1 MTTLSKSLERR
12 VQELRTSIEAQKI
25 ELAAYERVLELES
38 KGIAPAEVGTEADS
52 PAAPSMA
59 SSHAHDLEFSGSR
72 SDFVASILKNRA
84 GAGSTP
90 QEIAKVFA
98 MRKIPISKNLI
109 YNVVSLLFKQK
120 KIKKSGGRY
129 YYAARGAAAAV
140 AAPAASHSP
149 AASPK
154 KRRISE
160 EGMRRIIAATK
171 KRWAAVRAAKAKGL
185 K

>member
-1 MTTLSKSLERR
+1 MSTLSKSLEKR
-12 VQELRTSIEAQKI
+12 VHELRTSIEAQKI

-38 KGIAPAEVGTEADS
+38 KEAAPAEAGTSADS
-52 PAAPSMA
+52 MPSPSAA
-59 SSHAHDLEFSGSR
+59 SSNAHDLEFSGSR

-84 GAGSTP
+84 GVGATP

-129 YYAARGAAAAV
+129 YYATRGG
-140 AAPAASHSP
+140 AAPAHHAPTAS
-149 AASPK
+149 AAPK

>member
-1 MTTLSKSLERR
+1 MTTLSKSLEKR

-38 KGIAPAEVGTEADS
+38 KGIAHAEVGTEAES
-52 PAAPSMA
+52 AAAPSMA

-109 YNVVSLLFKQK
+109 YNVVSLLYKQK

-129 YYAARGAAAAV
+129 YYAVRGAAAA
-140 AAPAASHSP
+140 APAAASHAP

>member
-1 MTTLSKSLERR
+1 MSTLSKSLEKR

-38 KGIAPAEVGTEADS
+38 KGGAPAEVGAAADS
-52 PAAPSMA
+52 LAVPAMA
-59 SSHAHDLEFSGSR
+59 SSNAHDLEFSGSR

-84 GAGSTP
+84 GAGATP

-129 YYAARGAAAAV
+129 YYAVRGAAASAP
-140 AAPAASHSP
+140 ASAPAA
-149 AASPK
+149 APK

-171 KRWAAVRAAKAKGL
+171 KRWAAARAAKAKGL

>member
-1 MTTLSKSLERR
+1 MTTLSKSLEKR

-38 KGIAPAEVGTEADS
+38 KGIAVAEVGTEADS

-109 YNVVSLLFKQK
+109 YNVVSLLYKQK

-129 YYAARGAAAAV
+129 YYATRGAAAA
-140 AAPAASHSP
+140 APAAASHSP